1 MIKVIVYRFFDEIGE
16 FFTSIAIVVLIMIP
30 FMWYR
35 HYELHRIFMEYLPI
49 PNDAERRTAATFLSY
64 SWSLLP
70 WCSWWT
76 PNVCSK
82 GQNYCWLQ
90 RHWCSTCFSG
100 RSTIARTGRLY
111 FLSLWSYAALIT
123 DCRIYLIACGRRSM
137 PRNPCPPFVTII
149 KKSKKRSKPY
159 LIPFLP

>member
-64 SWSLLP
+64 S
-70 WCSWWT
+70 
-76 PNVCSK
+76 
-82 GQNYCWLQ
+82 
-90 RHWCSTCFSG
+90 
-100 RSTIARTGRLY
+100 
-111 FLSLWSYAALIT
+111 
-123 DCRIYLIACGRRSM
+123 
-137 PRNPCPPFVTII
+137 
-149 KKSKKRSKPY
+149 
-159 LIPFLP
+159 